1 MKGVVVAGALLLLSG
16 AVFSQASRPVD
27 SERKSPAG
35 SREKQDLESR
45 KTPRNGVVVYY
56 FHGNARCR
64 RCRLME
70 AYAAEALKSGFPKEL
85 ESGKLVWRQVNTDR
99 EENRHFISDY
109 ELVTKSLVL
118 SEVRKGKEK
127 RWKNLKEVWHLVSDK
142 AAYIKF
148 VQDETRAYLKGKK

>member
-1 MKGVVVAGALLLLSG
+1 MRGAVVGVALLLLSG
-16 AVFSQASRPVD
+16 AVLSQASRPAND
-27 SERKSPAG
+27 EGKSQVSG
-35 SREKQDLESR
+35 GEKQDVKAA

-70 AYAAEALKSGFPKEL
+70 AYAGEALKNGFPKEL
-85 ESGKLVWRQVNTDR
+85 KSGKLVWRRVNTDR
-99 EENRHFISDY
+99 EENRHFITDY

-127 RWKNLKEVWHLVSDK
+127 RWKNLKEIWQLVGDK
-142 AAYIKF
+142 ASYIKF